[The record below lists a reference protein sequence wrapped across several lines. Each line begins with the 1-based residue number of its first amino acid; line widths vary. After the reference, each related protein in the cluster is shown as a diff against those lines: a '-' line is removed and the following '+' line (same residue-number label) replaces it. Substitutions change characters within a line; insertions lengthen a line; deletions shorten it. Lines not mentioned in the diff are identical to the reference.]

1 MGTKPTRLSGSYNTG
16 VRLPL
21 EAGLRLPGPHLPL
34 LRPRQLGGLR
44 LLSRLPSPPGL
55 HPYHHPHLP
64 LHQRQLPLA
73 PPQAQESPPR
83 HPGPPLF
90 QPPIPIL
97 MTWEPQASPPSRPRD
112 LDPPRPRPQFLP
124 LRLLPGA
131 QASRPSRPR
140 DPGLPRFLLRFP
152 LRLPFPPGILPR
164 LALSSGRP
172 QLFQLLQL
180 LQLLLPPPRDRVAQR
195 SQTSRRRGHASERR
209 ALFIWSASDIGVEN
223 LVRYHRYPTLRDQ
236 RFKR

>member
-44 LLSRLPSPPGL
+44 LRSRLPSPPGL

-97 MTWEPQASPPSRPRD
+97 MTWEPQASRPSRPRD

-140 DPGLPRFLLRFP
+140 GPG
-152 LRLPFPPGILPR
+152 PP
-164 LALSSGRP
+164 RP
-172 QLFQLLQL
+172 QFMRLRQLDGTAMDTLCCTLLQHEVHTSSPS
-180 LQLLLPPPRDRVAQR
+180 PPPIF
-195 SQTSRRRGHASERR
+195 S
-209 ALFIWSASDIGVEN
+209 SAA
-223 LVRYHRYPTLRDQ
+223 RC
-236 RFKR
+236 